1 MAGEV
6 LKGSQVIKSWLLR
19 SRSGNEPVVG
29 IEVLSGL
36 PHDMEHHRE
45 LARQRYGGALE
56 AETLLEHQSPG
67 AQRAGRAHPGQ
78 DHGCGLVKQR
88 AHPFVSP
95 PRDMAIVVHFADWN
109 LRGVSPTQAPT
120 SRACLKLAGDSM
132 AAT

>member
-1 MAGEV
+1 M
-6 LKGSQVIKSWLLR
+6 IKSGLLR
-19 SRSGNEPVVG
+19 SRSGSEPVAG

-36 PHDMEHHRE
+36 PHDMEHHCE
-45 LARQRYGGALE
+45 LARQRYGGAFE
-56 AETLLEHQSPG
+56 AETLLERQSPG
-67 AQRAGRAHPGQ
+67 AQRAATAHPAQ

-88 AHPFVSP
+88 AQPFVSP
-95 PRDMAIVVHFADWN
+95 PRDMAIVSISPDWN

>member
-1 MAGEV
+1 
-6 LKGSQVIKSWLLR
+6 LKRPQVIKSRLLR
-19 SRSGNEPVVG
+19 SRSGSEPVVG

-36 PHDMEHHRE
+36 PHDMEHYCE

-56 AETLLEHQSPG
+56 AETLLERQSPG

-88 AHPFVSP
+88 AQPFVSP
-95 PRDMAIVVHFADWN
+95 PRDMAIVVHFAR
-109 LRGVSPTQAPT
+109 LEPPGVSPTQAPT